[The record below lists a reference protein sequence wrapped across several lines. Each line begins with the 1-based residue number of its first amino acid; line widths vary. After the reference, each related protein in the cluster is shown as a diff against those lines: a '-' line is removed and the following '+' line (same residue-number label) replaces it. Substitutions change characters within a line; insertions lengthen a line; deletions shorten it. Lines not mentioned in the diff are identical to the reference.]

1 MWSNWATFRK
11 HQGFRLREFF
21 CLVFECC
28 KVWLEGMFF
37 WWQQTHMLYAIWYMF
52 FFFSTFFFLGRV
64 VFWTWRV
71 LLWMALVGYSVFFAV
86 GSILNAYQR
95 SDTYERQNPSKSSA
109 SSLAQLFHQE
119 SQCFVVRP
127 IFPRWLAT
135 MNHILRYI
143 YIYTVYLSGHFFYS
157 ISIWANYS
165 DLNPKWWLV
174 RESDPKIPLIQV

>member
-37 WWQQTHMLYAIWYMF
+37 GDNKHICYMLYDICSF
-52 FFFSTFFFLGRV
+52 FFQHFFFGEGCFLDLESFTLDGTCWI
-64 VFWTWRV
+64 FC
-71 LLWMALVGYSVFFAV
+71 FFAV